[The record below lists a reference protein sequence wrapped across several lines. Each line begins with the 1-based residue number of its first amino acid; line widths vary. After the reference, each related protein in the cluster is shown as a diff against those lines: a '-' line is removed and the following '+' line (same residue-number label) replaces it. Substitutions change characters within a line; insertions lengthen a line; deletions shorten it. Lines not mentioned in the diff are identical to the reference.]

1 MAQDYVVLDIA
12 DSEIRLADV
21 RRVGNLFEAT
31 ALARGEADP
40 LFFKSDVDKNVESQ
54 SENISALLAKNSV
67 FKRDISIVIPDSYT
81 YSRFI
86 EMPKLNEKELL
97 SAVKYQADQ
106 FIPMPLEETNI
117 DIEIVHEDL
126 DARKNLALIVAAP
139 KKIIQKIERC
149 VERAGLAPIAIETE
163 ISAAGRLFSSIFKP
177 QESLNNSGYLFVNFG
192 SQTTSIYFF
201 DISKNILVYSH
212 NFAIGYSLFI
222 KEIQVNLNVD
232 RPKAEE
238 LLKTFGITPNSS
250 YHLEAILAPAIKDF
264 LTEVQ
269 HSTTLITSTFKKQIQ
284 GVYLFNNTPKFHGF
298 DILVGKYLAIPSA
311 TLSIASFFTK
321 NNISNLHRDDM
332 PYFVPAI
339 GGNLT

>member
-12 DSEIRLADV
+12 DTEIRLADV
-21 RRVGNLFEAT
+21 RKNGNLFEAT

-40 LFFKSDVDKNVESQ
+40 LFFKSDIDKNIESQ
-54 SENISALLAKNSV
+54 SENLSALLAKNGV
-67 FKRDISIVIPDSYT
+67 YKRDVAIIIPDSYT

-86 EMPKLNEKELL
+86 EMPRLNEKELL

-106 FIPMPLEETNI
+106 FIPMPLEDTNI

-126 DARKNLALIVAAP
+126 DSRKNLALIVAAP
-139 KKIIQKIERC
+139 KKIIQKVERT
-149 VERAGLAPIAIETE
+149 VERAGLAPIAIESE

-177 QESLNNSGYLFVNFG
+177 QESLNNAGYLFINFG
-192 SQTTSIYFF
+192 SQTTSLYFF

-212 NFAIGYSLFI
+212 NFSIGYNLFI

-232 RPKAEE
+232 RHKAEE

-264 LTEVQ
+264 LTEIQ

-284 GVYLFNNTPKFHGF
+284 GVYLFNNSSNFHGF
-298 DILVGKYLAIPSA
+298 DVLVGKYLAIPSA
-311 TLSIASFFTK
+311 TLNISSFFTK
-321 NNISNLHRDDM
+321 NNISSLHHEDM
-332 PYFVPAI
+332 PYFIPAI

>member
-21 RRVGNLFEAT
+21 RKNGNLFEAT
-31 ALARGEADP
+31 ALGRGEADP
-40 LFFKSDVDKNVESQ
+40 LFFKSDIDKNIETQ
-54 SENISALLAKNSV
+54 SENLSALLAKNGV
-67 FKRDISIVIPDSYT
+67 FKRDVGIIIPDSYS

-86 EMPKLNEKELL
+86 EMPRLNEKELL

-126 DARKNLALIVAAP
+126 DNRKNLALIVAAP
-139 KKIIQKIERC
+139 KKIIQKVERL

-177 QESLNNSGYLFVNFG
+177 QESLNNAGYLFINFG
-192 SQTTSIYFF
+192 SQTTSLYFF
-201 DISKNILVYSH
+201 DISRNILVYSH
-212 NFAIGYSLFI
+212 NFSIGYNLFI

-250 YHLEAILAPAIKDF
+250 YHLETILAPAIKDF
-264 LTEVQ
+264 LTEIQ

-298 DILVGKYLAIPSA
+298 DVLVGKYLAIPSA
-311 TLSIASFFTK
+311 TLNISSFFTK
-321 NNISNLHRDDM
+321 NNISSLHREDM
-332 PYFVPAI
+332 PYFIPAI